1 MFLKYSEMWDMDLGG
16 APSKNEIPHWFGNA
30 AYVVV
35 GGLCKL
41 LFRYRVDNRD
51 KLRAFQGAEG
61 ALVICNHTS
70 FFDVVF
76 MYLAARPKQ
85 WVRLMGRDSLFDN
98 AHGLLGQALSRV
110 GAFPV
115 KRDTADM
122 TSIKRAVRMLKR
134 QELVGILPEGTRR
147 GKTDRVPS
155 IHAGVSVIARM
166 AKVPILPMTVRGVE
180 RIKQKGQ
187 RVHFP
192 KVTVDYGD
200 PILVGDFDFLPKD
213 ERVEACTWYAMRE
226 CFALYYRCAPEDVDM
241 AALFPETRDY
251 APVFAE
257 HPIPRHT
264 SEELAVPP
272 HRSRRE
278 SRQSRRESE
287 GELTVEVIRAKRA
300 RGLLRGAAGAGYG
313 RRGHRPTGA
322 GPTRSGRSFTTRRW
336 WADLA
341 ARGAEAV
348 DSVGE
353 IRWEGAAEASAPA
366 EGAACPAEDV
376 PAVVIRSHGVTPQVL
391 AAVEDRGFSVVDAT
405 CPHVSRAQHAAAE
418 LAAEGC
424 RVIVVGEA
432 GHPEVEGLTAWAEEA
447 GGKVDVVA
455 APEEIP
461 EGLYDPVG
469 VVAQTTQRRE
479 NLEAVVA
486 ALREAGLEPIV
497 KNTICS
503 ATRQRQEAA
512 ADLASAV
519 DAMVVIGGRNSSNT
533 TRLAE
538 VCALTCPRTFH
549 IESADELDPAA
560 FAGCRRVGVTA
571 GASTPENQIAAVEAF
586 LRTL

>member
-16 APSKNEIPHWFGNA
+16 EPSTNEIPHWFGNA

-226 CFALYYRCAPEDVDM
+226 CFALYYRCAPENVDM

-251 APVFAE
+251 APVLAE

-264 SEELAVPP
+264 SEELA
-272 HRSRRE
+272 R
-278 SRQSRRESE
+278 
-287 GELTVEVIRAKRA
+287 
-300 RGLLRGAAGAGYG
+300 
-313 RRGHRPTGA
+313 
-322 GPTRSGRSFTTRRW
+322 
-336 WADLA
+336 A
-341 ARGAEAV
+341 ARTARAEK
-348 DSVGE
+348 
-353 IRWEGAAEASAPA
+353 AAK
-366 EGAACPAEDV
+366 
-376 PAVVIRSHGVTPQVL
+376 
-391 AAVEDRGFSVVDAT
+391 
-405 CPHVSRAQHAAAE
+405 AAAK
-418 LAAEGC
+418 A
-424 RVIVVGEA
+424 
-432 GHPEVEGLTAWAEEA
+432 
-447 GGKVDVVA
+447 K
-455 APEEIP
+455 
-461 EGLYDPVG
+461 
-469 VVAQTTQRRE
+469 
-479 NLEAVVA
+479 
-486 ALREAGLEPIV
+486 
-497 KNTICS
+497 
-503 ATRQRQEAA
+503 
-512 ADLASAV
+512 
-519 DAMVVIGGRNSSNT
+519 
-533 TRLAE
+533 
-538 VCALTCPRTFH
+538 
-549 IESADELDPAA
+549 ES
-560 FAGCRRVGVTA
+560 
-571 GASTPENQIAAVEAF
+571 
-586 LRTL
+586 

>member
-16 APSKNEIPHWFGNA
+16 EPSENEIPHWFGNA

-85 WVRLMGRDSLFDN
+85 WVRLMGPDRLFDN

-134 QELVGILPEGTRR
+134 RELVGILPEGTRR
-147 GKTDRVPS
+147 GKTDRAPS

-264 SEELAVPP
+264 SEELA
-272 HRSRRE
+272 R
-278 SRQSRRESE
+278 
-287 GELTVEVIRAKRA
+287 
-300 RGLLRGAAGAGYG
+300 
-313 RRGHRPTGA
+313 
-322 GPTRSGRSFTTRRW
+322 
-336 WADLA
+336 A
-341 ARGAEAV
+341 ARTARAEK
-348 DSVGE
+348 
-353 IRWEGAAEASAPA
+353 AAK
-366 EGAACPAEDV
+366 
-376 PAVVIRSHGVTPQVL
+376 
-391 AAVEDRGFSVVDAT
+391 
-405 CPHVSRAQHAAAE
+405 AAAK
-418 LAAEGC
+418 A
-424 RVIVVGEA
+424 
-432 GHPEVEGLTAWAEEA
+432 
-447 GGKVDVVA
+447 K
-455 APEEIP
+455 
-461 EGLYDPVG
+461 
-469 VVAQTTQRRE
+469 
-479 NLEAVVA
+479 
-486 ALREAGLEPIV
+486 
-497 KNTICS
+497 
-503 ATRQRQEAA
+503 
-512 ADLASAV
+512 
-519 DAMVVIGGRNSSNT
+519 
-533 TRLAE
+533 
-538 VCALTCPRTFH
+538 
-549 IESADELDPAA
+549 ES
-560 FAGCRRVGVTA
+560 
-571 GASTPENQIAAVEAF
+571 
-586 LRTL
+586 

>member
-1 MFLKYSEMWDMDLGG
+1 M
-16 APSKNEIPHWFGNA
+16 
-30 AYVVV
+30 
-35 GGLCKL
+35 
-41 LFRYRVDNRD
+41 
-51 KLRAFQGAEG
+51 
-61 ALVICNHTS
+61 
-70 FFDVVF
+70 
-76 MYLAARPKQ
+76 
-85 WVRLMGRDSLFDN
+85 
-98 AHGLLGQALSRV
+98 
-110 GAFPV
+110 
-115 KRDTADM
+115 
-122 TSIKRAVRMLKR
+122 
-134 QELVGILPEGTRR
+134 
-147 GKTDRVPS
+147 
-155 IHAGVSVIARM
+155 
-166 AKVPILPMTVRGVE
+166 
-180 RIKQKGQ
+180 
-187 RVHFP
+187 
-192 KVTVDYGD
+192 
-200 PILVGDFDFLPKD
+200 
-213 ERVEACTWYAMRE
+213 
-226 CFALYYRCAPEDVDM
+226 
-241 AALFPETRDY
+241 
-251 APVFAE
+251 
-257 HPIPRHT
+257 
-264 SEELAVPP
+264 
-272 HRSRRE
+272 
-278 SRQSRRESE
+278 
-287 GELTVEVIRAKRA
+287 EVIRAKRA
-300 RGLLRGAAGAGYG
+300 GACYG
-313 RRGHRPTGA
+313 VQRALDMADEVIADGSRAYTL
-322 GPTRSGRSFTTRRW
+322 GPLIHNPQVV
-336 WADLA
+336 ADLA

-348 DSVGE
+348 GSVE
-353 IRWEGAAEASAPA
+353 DICWEGAAAGDASA
-366 EGAACPAEDV
+366 EGSASAAGDV

-538 VCALTCPRTFH
+538 VCVLTCPRTFH
-549 IESADELDPAA
+549 IESVDELDPAA
-560 FAGCRRVGVTA
+560 FAGCARIGVTA

-586 LRTL
+586 LRAL

>member
-1 MFLKYSEMWDMDLGG
+1 M
-16 APSKNEIPHWFGNA
+16 
-30 AYVVV
+30 
-35 GGLCKL
+35 
-41 LFRYRVDNRD
+41 
-51 KLRAFQGAEG
+51 
-61 ALVICNHTS
+61 
-70 FFDVVF
+70 
-76 MYLAARPKQ
+76 
-85 WVRLMGRDSLFDN
+85 
-98 AHGLLGQALSRV
+98 
-110 GAFPV
+110 
-115 KRDTADM
+115 
-122 TSIKRAVRMLKR
+122 
-134 QELVGILPEGTRR
+134 
-147 GKTDRVPS
+147 
-155 IHAGVSVIARM
+155 
-166 AKVPILPMTVRGVE
+166 
-180 RIKQKGQ
+180 
-187 RVHFP
+187 
-192 KVTVDYGD
+192 
-200 PILVGDFDFLPKD
+200 
-213 ERVEACTWYAMRE
+213 
-226 CFALYYRCAPEDVDM
+226 
-241 AALFPETRDY
+241 
-251 APVFAE
+251 
-257 HPIPRHT
+257 
-264 SEELAVPP
+264 
-272 HRSRRE
+272 
-278 SRQSRRESE
+278 
-287 GELTVEVIRAKRA
+287 EVIRAKRA
-300 RGLLRGAAGAGYG
+300 GACYG
-313 RRGHRPTGA
+313 VQRALDMADEVIADGGRAYTL
-322 GPTRSGRSFTTRRW
+322 GPLIHNPQVV
-336 WADLA
+336 ADLA

-348 DSVGE
+348 DSVEE

>member
-1 MFLKYSEMWDMDLGG
+1 M
-16 APSKNEIPHWFGNA
+16 
-30 AYVVV
+30 
-35 GGLCKL
+35 
-41 LFRYRVDNRD
+41 
-51 KLRAFQGAEG
+51 
-61 ALVICNHTS
+61 
-70 FFDVVF
+70 
-76 MYLAARPKQ
+76 
-85 WVRLMGRDSLFDN
+85 
-98 AHGLLGQALSRV
+98 
-110 GAFPV
+110 
-115 KRDTADM
+115 
-122 TSIKRAVRMLKR
+122 
-134 QELVGILPEGTRR
+134 
-147 GKTDRVPS
+147 
-155 IHAGVSVIARM
+155 
-166 AKVPILPMTVRGVE
+166 
-180 RIKQKGQ
+180 
-187 RVHFP
+187 
-192 KVTVDYGD
+192 
-200 PILVGDFDFLPKD
+200 
-213 ERVEACTWYAMRE
+213 
-226 CFALYYRCAPEDVDM
+226 
-241 AALFPETRDY
+241 
-251 APVFAE
+251 
-257 HPIPRHT
+257 
-264 SEELAVPP
+264 
-272 HRSRRE
+272 
-278 SRQSRRESE
+278 
-287 GELTVEVIRAKRA
+287 EVIRAKRA
-300 RGLLRGAAGAGYG
+300 GACYG
-313 RRGHRPTGA
+313 VQRALDMADEVIADGGRAYTL
-322 GPTRSGRSFTTRRW
+322 GPLIHNPQVV
-336 WADLA
+336 ADLA

-348 DSVGE
+348 SSVEE

-366 EGAACPAEDV
+366 EGAACSAEDV
-376 PAVVIRSHGVTPQVL
+376 PSVVIRSHGVTPQVL

>member
-166 AKVPILPMTVRGVE
+166 AKVPILPMFDLASIGFLLGQAVGRWGNFVN
-180 RIKQKGQ
+180 QGQ

-264 SEELAVPP
+264 SEELA
-272 HRSRRE
+272 R
-278 SRQSRRESE
+278 
-287 GELTVEVIRAKRA
+287 
-300 RGLLRGAAGAGYG
+300 
-313 RRGHRPTGA
+313 
-322 GPTRSGRSFTTRRW
+322 
-336 WADLA
+336 A
-341 ARGAEAV
+341 ARTARAEK
-348 DSVGE
+348 
-353 IRWEGAAEASAPA
+353 AAK
-366 EGAACPAEDV
+366 
-376 PAVVIRSHGVTPQVL
+376 
-391 AAVEDRGFSVVDAT
+391 
-405 CPHVSRAQHAAAE
+405 AAAK
-418 LAAEGC
+418 A
-424 RVIVVGEA
+424 
-432 GHPEVEGLTAWAEEA
+432 
-447 GGKVDVVA
+447 K
-455 APEEIP
+455 
-461 EGLYDPVG
+461 
-469 VVAQTTQRRE
+469 
-479 NLEAVVA
+479 
-486 ALREAGLEPIV
+486 
-497 KNTICS
+497 
-503 ATRQRQEAA
+503 
-512 ADLASAV
+512 
-519 DAMVVIGGRNSSNT
+519 
-533 TRLAE
+533 
-538 VCALTCPRTFH
+538 
-549 IESADELDPAA
+549 ES
-560 FAGCRRVGVTA
+560 
-571 GASTPENQIAAVEAF
+571 
-586 LRTL
+586 

>member
-1 MFLKYSEMWDMDLGG
+1 M
-16 APSKNEIPHWFGNA
+16 
-30 AYVVV
+30 
-35 GGLCKL
+35 
-41 LFRYRVDNRD
+41 
-51 KLRAFQGAEG
+51 
-61 ALVICNHTS
+61 
-70 FFDVVF
+70 
-76 MYLAARPKQ
+76 
-85 WVRLMGRDSLFDN
+85 
-98 AHGLLGQALSRV
+98 
-110 GAFPV
+110 
-115 KRDTADM
+115 
-122 TSIKRAVRMLKR
+122 
-134 QELVGILPEGTRR
+134 
-147 GKTDRVPS
+147 
-155 IHAGVSVIARM
+155 
-166 AKVPILPMTVRGVE
+166 
-180 RIKQKGQ
+180 
-187 RVHFP
+187 
-192 KVTVDYGD
+192 
-200 PILVGDFDFLPKD
+200 
-213 ERVEACTWYAMRE
+213 
-226 CFALYYRCAPEDVDM
+226 
-241 AALFPETRDY
+241 
-251 APVFAE
+251 
-257 HPIPRHT
+257 
-264 SEELAVPP
+264 
-272 HRSRRE
+272 
-278 SRQSRRESE
+278 
-287 GELTVEVIRAKRA
+287 EVIRAKRA
-300 RGLLRGAAGAGYG
+300 GACYG
-313 RRGHRPTGA
+313 VQRALDMADEVIADGGRAYTL
-322 GPTRSGRSFTTRRW
+322 GPLIHNPQVV
-336 WADLA
+336 ADLA

-348 DSVGE
+348 DSVEE
-353 IRWEGAAEASAPA
+353 IRWEGAAAGDASA
-366 EGAACPAEDV
+366 EGSASAAGDV

>member
-1 MFLKYSEMWDMDLGG
+1 M
-16 APSKNEIPHWFGNA
+16 
-30 AYVVV
+30 
-35 GGLCKL
+35 
-41 LFRYRVDNRD
+41 
-51 KLRAFQGAEG
+51 
-61 ALVICNHTS
+61 
-70 FFDVVF
+70 
-76 MYLAARPKQ
+76 
-85 WVRLMGRDSLFDN
+85 
-98 AHGLLGQALSRV
+98 
-110 GAFPV
+110 
-115 KRDTADM
+115 
-122 TSIKRAVRMLKR
+122 
-134 QELVGILPEGTRR
+134 
-147 GKTDRVPS
+147 
-155 IHAGVSVIARM
+155 
-166 AKVPILPMTVRGVE
+166 
-180 RIKQKGQ
+180 
-187 RVHFP
+187 
-192 KVTVDYGD
+192 
-200 PILVGDFDFLPKD
+200 
-213 ERVEACTWYAMRE
+213 
-226 CFALYYRCAPEDVDM
+226 
-241 AALFPETRDY
+241 
-251 APVFAE
+251 
-257 HPIPRHT
+257 
-264 SEELAVPP
+264 
-272 HRSRRE
+272 
-278 SRQSRRESE
+278 
-287 GELTVEVIRAKRA
+287 EVIRAKRA
-300 RGLLRGAAGAGYG
+300 GACYG
-313 RRGHRPTGA
+313 VQRALDMADEVIADGGRAYTL
-322 GPTRSGRSFTTRRW
+322 GPLIHNPQVV
-336 WADLA
+336 ADLA

-348 DSVGE
+348 DSVEE

-366 EGAACPAEDV
+366 EGSACPAEDV
-376 PAVVIRSHGVTPQVL
+376 PSVVIRSHGVTPQVL

-486 ALREAGLEPIV
+486 ALREAGLAPIV